1 VIRVNK
7 WRAARHGLEADI
19 IGDDHGAQV
28 PVRRAVRE
36 LVDQLSP
43 VAARLGCLDELTSL
57 LGTLEQGASYMRQ
70 RAIVAAG
77 GSLADVVD
85 SLVEE
90 MATQRPGGR

>member
-1 VIRVNK
+1 
-7 WRAARHGLEADI
+7 
-19 IGDDHGAQV
+19 
-28 PVRRAVRE
+28 VRE